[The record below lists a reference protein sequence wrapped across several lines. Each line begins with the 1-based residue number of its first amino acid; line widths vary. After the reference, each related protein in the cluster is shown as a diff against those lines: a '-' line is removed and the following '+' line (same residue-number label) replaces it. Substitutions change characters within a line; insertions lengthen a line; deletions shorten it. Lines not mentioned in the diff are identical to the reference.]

1 MHALFFKY
9 VYWKGSVER
18 RNIMKQ
24 EELSFLLTNSPAIQM
39 LRQRSARWIL
49 PFLYHV
55 YKEENRFIIPEE
67 TLIQLLTETLS
78 IQEDGTEDFEEA
90 KIVFGE
96 DEETRSRKYILNWVQ
111 KRILQDFQDASGNV
125 QYQLSAHTEK
135 VFQWLLTL
143 QVRNHVGT
151 ESRFKLLFNS
161 LRDIVEKTEDDR
173 SRRLQM
179 LKDKRAEIDKE
190 IRALEHGLA
199 PDNYSNAQVQERL
212 ELFTRLCYELISDFR
227 EVEDNFKQI
236 HRAIVEQHTKAEQNK
251 GAIVGFAF
259 EAYDALRNSNQG
271 KSFYAFWDF
280 LISRA
285 GQQDWKE
292 LTEQLLD
299 LLQDRGIDADEP
311 FLQNIKSLLLEQ
323 GKSVYDANDKMAE
336 KLSRIITEKE
346 IARHK
351 RLRQQI
357 GNIKELIFDLMDD
370 ELPFGLTLEEGA
382 EIKMVME
389 RKLQF
394 EQKKINVQVKQPV
407 AATEKITDPERFSRI
422 VNTSHIDK
430 KKLWQK
436 VEQVLKSKAT
446 ATLKEVVELQP
457 LENGLAEV
465 VSYYSFLRDKA
476 SRVQII
482 NNTTEHIPLN
492 EAATR
497 FVEVPYLLFSK

>member
-1 MHALFFKY
+1 MT
-9 VYWKGSVER
+9 
-18 RNIMKQ
+18 Q
-24 EELSFLLTNSPAIQM
+24 EELSFLLASSPAVQM

-49 PFLYHV
+49 PFIYQV
-55 YKEENRFIIPEE
+55 FKEENRFIIPEDL
-67 TLIQLLTETLS
+67 LIQLLTETLAT
-78 IQEDGTEDFEEA
+78 QEDGTEDFEEA

-135 VFQWLLTL
+135 VFQWLLSL

-190 IRALEHGLA
+190 IKALEHGVA

-299 LLQDRGIDADEP
+299 LLKDRGIEADDQ

-323 GKSVYDANDKMAE
+323 GKAVYDANDKMAE

-357 GNIKELIFDLMDD
+357 GNIKELIFDLMNDD
-370 ELPFGLTLEEGA
+370 VPFGLTLEEGA

-389 RKLQF
+389 RKLQL
-394 EQKKINVQVKQPV
+394 EQKKTTVQVKQPV
-407 AATEKITDPERFSRI
+407 AATEQIADPERFSRI
-422 VNTSHIDK
+422 VNTTHIDK

-436 VEQVLKSKAT
+436 VEQALQHKQT
-446 ATLKEVVELQP
+446 ATLKEIVELQP

-476 SRVQII
+476 SRVQVIH
-482 NNTTEHIPLN
+482 NTTEHIPLN

>member
-1 MHALFFKY
+1 MT
-9 VYWKGSVER
+9 
-18 RNIMKQ
+18 Q
-24 EELSFLLTNSPAIQM
+24 EELSFLLASSPAVQM

-55 YKEENRFIIPEE
+55 YKEENRFIVPEDQ
-67 TLIQLLTETLS
+67 LIQLLTETLS
-78 IQEDGTEDFEEA
+78 MQEDGTEDFEEA

-173 SRRLQM
+173 TRRLEM
-179 LKDKRAEIDKE
+179 LKNKRAEIDKE
-190 IRALEHGLA
+190 IKALELGVA

-259 EAYDALRNSNQG
+259 AAYDALRNSNQG

-299 LLQDRGIDADEP
+299 LLKDRGIEADEQ
-311 FLQNIKSLLLEQ
+311 FLQNVKSLLLEQ
-323 GKSVYDANDKMAE
+323 GKTVYDANDKMAE

-351 RLRQQI
+351 RLREQI
-357 GNIKELIFDLMDD
+357 GNIKELIFELMDD
-370 ELPFGLTLEEGA
+370 EVPFGITIEEGTD
-382 EIKMVME
+382 IKMVME
-389 RKLQF
+389 RKLQL
-394 EQKKINVQVKQPV
+394 EQKKIAAQVKQPV
-407 AATEKITDPERFSRI
+407 AATEKIADPERFSRL
-422 VNTSHIDK
+422 VNTTHIDK

-436 VEQVLKSKAT
+436 VEQVLKNKQT
-446 ATLKEVVELQP
+446 ATLKEIVETQP

-482 NNTTEHIPLN
+482 HDTTEHIPLN

>member
-1 MHALFFKY
+1 
-9 VYWKGSVER
+9 
-18 RNIMKQ
+18 MKH
-24 EELSFLLTNSPAIQM
+24 EELSFLLTSSPAIQM
-39 LRQRSARWIL
+39 LRQRSARWML
-49 PFLYHV
+49 PFLYRV
-55 YKEENRFIIPEE
+55 YKEENRFIIPED
-67 TLIQLLTETLS
+67 LLVQLLTETLS
-78 IQEDGTEDFEEA
+78 AQEDGTEDFEEA
-90 KIVFGE
+90 KIIFGE

-111 KRILQDFQDASGNV
+111 KRILQDFQNASGHV
-125 QYQLSAHTEK
+125 HYQLSSHTEK
-135 VFQWLLTL
+135 LFQWLLTL
-143 QVRNHVGT
+143 GVRNHVGT

-173 SRRLQM
+173 SKRLQI

-190 IRALEHGLA
+190 IKALEHGIA

-227 EVEDNFKQI
+227 EVEDNFKHI
-236 HRAIVEQHTKAEQNK
+236 HRAIVEQHTKAEQK

-285 GQQDWKE
+285 GQHDWRE

-299 LLQDRGIDADEP
+299 LLRDRGIEADEQ

-357 GNIKELIFDLMDD
+357 GNIKELIFDLMNDD
-370 ELPFGLTLEEGA
+370 PQCGISLEEGA

-394 EQKKINVQVKQPV
+394 EQKKVTATVKQPL
-407 AATEKITDPERFSRI
+407 AASEKIADPERFSRI
-422 VNTSHIDK
+422 INTTHIDK
-430 KKLWQK
+430 KRLWNK
-436 VEQVLKSKAT
+436 VEQALQKKQT
-446 ATLKEVVELQP
+446 ATLKEIIELQP

-482 NNTTEHIPLN
+482 NNTTEHIPIN
-492 EAATR
+492 EAATK

>member
-1 MHALFFKY
+1 
-9 VYWKGSVER
+9 
-18 RNIMKQ
+18 MKQ
-24 EELSFLLTNSPAIQM
+24 EELSFLLTNSPAIQL
-39 LRQRSARWIL
+39 LRSRSARWYL

-55 YKEENRFIIPEE
+55 YKEENRFVITE
-67 TLIQLLTETLS
+67 TLLIQLLTEALS
-78 IQEDGTEDFEEA
+78 LLADAAEDFEEA

-111 KRILQDFQDASGNV
+111 KRILQDLQDAEGNI

-135 VFQWLLTL
+135 VFQWLITL
-143 QVRNHVGT
+143 QARNHVGT

-161 LRDIVEKTEDDR
+161 LRDIVENTEDDR
-173 SRRLQM
+173 VRRLQM
-179 LKDKRAEIDKE
+179 LKDRRAEIDKE
-190 IRALEHGLA
+190 IRAIEHGMA

-227 EVEDNFKQI
+227 EVEDNFKGI
-236 HRAIVEQHTKAEQNK
+236 HRSIVEQHTKAEQNK

-292 LTEQLLD
+292 LTEQLLE
-299 LLQDRGIDADEP
+299 LLKDRDINADDE

-323 GKSVYDANDKMAE
+323 GKTVYDANDKMAE

-357 GNIKELIFDLMDD
+357 GNIKELIFDLMED
-370 ELPFGLTLEEGA
+370 EGVNAGITIDEGV

-394 EQKKINVQVKQPV
+394 EQKKIVSSVKQPV
-407 AATEKITDPERFSRI
+407 AASEKITDPERFSRI
-422 VNTSHIDK
+422 MNTSHIDK
-430 KKLWQK
+430 KRLWQK
-436 VEQVLKSKAT
+436 VEDALKHKQT
-446 ATLKEVVELQP
+446 ATLKEIIELQP

-465 VSYYSFLRDKA
+465 VSYFGFLRDKA
-476 SRVQII
+476 NRVQVIH
-482 NNTTEHIPLN
+482 NTSEHIPLN
-492 EAATR
+492 EPATK

>member
-1 MHALFFKY
+1 
-9 VYWKGSVER
+9 
-18 RNIMKQ
+18 MKQ
-24 EELSFLLTNSPAIQM
+24 EDILFLLTANPAIQM
-39 LRQRSARWIL
+39 LRSRSARWYL

-55 YKEENRFIIPEE
+55 FKEGNRFVIPEV
-67 TLIQLLTETLS
+67 TLIQLLTETLAQ
-78 IQEDGTEDFEEA
+78 QEDGTEDFEEA

-96 DEETRSRKYILNWVQ
+96 DEETRSRKYILSWVQ
-111 KRILQDFQDASGNV
+111 KRILQDLQDAEGNI

-143 QVRNHVGT
+143 QARNHVGT

-161 LRDIVEKTEDDR
+161 LQDIVEKTEDDR
-173 SRRLQM
+173 AKRLEM
-179 LKDKRAEIDKE
+179 LKDRRAEIDKE
-190 IRALEHGLA
+190 IRAIEHGLA

-259 EAYDALRNSNQG
+259 AAYDALRNSNQG

-292 LTEQLLD
+292 LTEQLLE
-299 LLQDRGIDADEP
+299 LLNDRGIDADAA
-311 FLQNIKSLLLEQ
+311 FLENIKSLLLEQ
-323 GKSVYDANDKMAE
+323 GKTVYDANDKMAE
-336 KLSRIITEKE
+336 KLSRIISEKE

-370 ELPFGLTLEEGA
+370 EVNGGIVLDEGV
-382 EIKMVME
+382 EIKMLME

-394 EQKKINVQVKQPV
+394 EQKKAVISVKQPV
-407 AATEKITDPERFSRI
+407 AASEKIADMERFSRM
-422 VNTSHIDK
+422 VNTTHIDK
-430 KKLWQK
+430 KRLWQK
-436 VEQVLKSKAT
+436 VEHALKEKQT
-446 ATLKEVVELQP
+446 ATLKEVLEQQP
-457 LENGLAEV
+457 LENGIAEI
-465 VSYYSFLRDKA
+465 VSYFGFLRDKA
-476 SRVQII
+476 SRVQVIQ
-482 NNTTEHIPLN
+482 NTSEHIPLN
-492 EAATR
+492 EAATK

>member
-1 MHALFFKY
+1 
-9 VYWKGSVER
+9 
-18 RNIMKQ
+18 MKQ
-24 EELSFLLTNSPAIQM
+24 EDLVFLITSSPAIQM
-39 LRQRSARWIL
+39 LRQRSVGWIL
-49 PFLYHV
+49 PFLYRV
-55 YKEENRFIIPEE
+55 YKEENRFVIQEHL
-67 TLIQLLTETLS
+67 LIQLLTETLA

-90 KIVFGE
+90 KIIFGE
-96 DEETRSRKYILNWVQ
+96 DEETRGRKYILNWVQ
-111 KRILQDFQDASGNV
+111 KRILQDFQDAAGNV

-135 VFQWLLTL
+135 VFQWLMTL

-190 IRALEHGLA
+190 IKALEYGVA
-199 PDNYSNAQVQERL
+199 PDNYSNSQVQERL

-236 HRAIVEQHTKAEQNK
+236 HRAIVEQHTKDEQNK

-285 GQQDWKE
+285 GQQNWKDM
-292 LTEQLLD
+292 TEQLLE
-299 LLQDRGIDADEP
+299 LLKDRDIEADEL

-357 GNIKELIFDLMDD
+357 GNIKEMIFDLMD
-370 ELPFGLTLEEGA
+370 EEVQCGLFVEEGPD
-382 EIKMVME
+382 IKMVME

-394 EQKKINVQVKQPV
+394 EQKKTVVTIKQPIT
-407 AATEKITDPERFSRI
+407 AAEEITDPERFSRI
-422 VNTSHIDK
+422 INSTHIDK

-436 VEQVLKSKAT
+436 VEQALKYKPT
-446 ATLKEVVELQP
+446 ATLKEIVELQP
-457 LENGLAEV
+457 LENGLAEIV
-465 VSYYSFLRDKA
+465 GYYSFLRDKS
-476 SRVQII
+476 SRVQVLP
-482 NNTTEHIPLN
+482 NTTEHIPLN
-492 EAATR
+492 ESATK

>member
-1 MHALFFKY
+1 
-9 VYWKGSVER
+9 
-18 RNIMKQ
+18 MKQ
-24 EELSFLLTNSPAIQM
+24 EEILFLLTANPAIQM
-39 LRQRSARWIL
+39 LRSRSARWCL
-49 PFLYHV
+49 PFLYQV
-55 YKEENRFIIPEE
+55 FKEENRFVINED

-78 IQEDGTEDFEEA
+78 HQEDGTEDFEEA
-90 KIVFGE
+90 KIIFGE

-111 KRILQDFQDASGNV
+111 KRILQDLQDAEGNI

-143 QVRNHVGT
+143 QARNHVGT

-161 LRDIVEKTEDDR
+161 LQDIVEKTEDDR
-173 SRRLQM
+173 PKRLEM
-179 LKDKRAEIDKE
+179 LKDRRAEIDKE
-190 IRALEHGLA
+190 IKAIELGVA

-259 EAYDALRNSNQG
+259 AAYDALRNSNQG

-285 GQQDWKE
+285 GQHDWKE
-292 LTEQLLD
+292 LTGQLLD
-299 LLQDRGIDADEP
+299 LLKDRGIEADSA
-311 FLQNIKSLLLEQ
+311 FLENIKSLLLEQ
-323 GKSVYDANDKMAE
+323 GKTVYDANDKMAE
-336 KLSRIITEKE
+336 KLSRIISEKE

-370 ELPFGLTLEEGA
+370 DVNGGITLDEGV
-382 EIKMVME
+382 EIKMLME

-394 EQKKINVQVKQPV
+394 ELKKAIVSVKQPV
-407 AATEKITDPERFSRI
+407 AASEKIADPERFSRM
-422 VNTSHIDK
+422 VNTTHIDK
-430 KKLWQK
+430 KRLWQK
-436 VEQVLKSKAT
+436 VEHALKVKQT
-446 ATLKEVVELQP
+446 ATLKEVLEQQP
-457 LENGLAEV
+457 LENGIAEI
-465 VSYYSFLRDKA
+465 VSYFSFLGDKA
-476 SRVQII
+476 SRVQVIH
-482 NNTTEHIPLN
+482 NTSEHIPLN
-492 EAATR
+492 EAATK

>member
-1 MHALFFKY
+1 
-9 VYWKGSVER
+9 
-18 RNIMKQ
+18 MKH
-24 EELSFLLTNSPAIQM
+24 EELSFLLTSSPAIQM
-39 LRQRSARWIL
+39 LRQRSARWML
-49 PFLYHV
+49 PFLYQV
-55 YKEENRFIIPEE
+55 FKEENRFIIAEHE
-67 TLIQLLTETLS
+67 LIRLLTETLS
-78 IQEDGTEDFEEA
+78 LQEDGAEDYEEA

-111 KRILQDFQDASGNV
+111 KRILQDFQDAEGNI

-135 VFQWLLTL
+135 VFQWLLSL

-173 SRRLQM
+173 GRRLQL
-179 LKDKRAEIDKE
+179 LKDRRAEIDKE
-190 IRALEHGLA
+190 IKALEHGVA
-199 PDNYSNAQVQERL
+199 PDNYTNAQVTERL

-227 EVEDNFKQI
+227 EVEDNFRQI
-236 HRAIVEQHTKAEQNK
+236 HRNIVEQHTKAEQNK
-251 GAIVGFAF
+251 GAIVGYAF
-259 EAYDALRNSNQG
+259 EAYDALRGSPQG

-285 GQQDWKE
+285 GQQEWSA
-292 LTEQLLD
+292 LTEQLLE
-299 LLQDRGIDADEP
+299 LLRDRGIEADEN

-323 GKSVYDANDKMAE
+323 GKAVYEANDKMAE
-336 KLSRIITEKE
+336 KLSRIIAEKE

-357 GNIKELIFDLMDD
+357 SNIKELFFGLMD
-370 ELPFGLTLEEGA
+370 EEVPICLPVEEGA
-382 EIKMVME
+382 DIRMVME
-389 RKLQF
+389 RRLQL
-394 EQKKINVQVKQPV
+394 EQKKITAQVKQPV
-407 AATEKITDPERFSRI
+407 AAAEKIADPERFSRMI
-422 VNTSHIDK
+422 NTAHVDR

-436 VEQVLKSKAT
+436 VEEVLKKKKT
-446 ATLKEVVELQP
+446 ATLKEIVEQQP

-476 SRVQII
+476 SRVQVIESA
-482 NNTTEHIPLN
+482 TEHIPLN
-492 EAATR
+492 ETNSK